1 MVTRDAHNRRLPSH
15 SGADARR
22 RWQAY
27 AMNDIASLFSLE
39 EDLAAQSRAYLSAG
53 DFSPES
59 REAFSRLLEGYG
71 RLLRETKQLIRL
83 SDRKEKELNR
93 LNHKL
98 RQLTHS
104 LSYQAEHDGM
114 TGCLNKAAMTTR
126 ITRQIADGDV
136 CLALLDIDHFKQIN
150 DLHGHPA
157 GDAVLRGVADL
168 LHEASGENE
177 WVGRMGGEEFA
188 VLMPQRS
195 LLQGRA
201 VIEGMRRAIEAAE
214 FECAGKRLRVTV
226 SAGVAVNQQDEG
238 FDALYQRV
246 DTALYEAKQ
255 AGRNCVMTQ
264 G

>member
-1 MVTRDAHNRRLPSH
+1 
-15 SGADARR
+15 
-22 RWQAY
+22 
-27 AMNDIASLFSLE
+27 MNDTTSLFSLE
-39 EDLAAQSRAYLSAG
+39 ESLAEQSQAYLSSG
-53 DFSPES
+53 DFTPET
-59 REAFSRLLEGYG
+59 REAFTRLLDGYG

-83 SDRKEKELNR
+83 SDRKENELNR

-114 TGCLNKAAMTTR
+114 TGCLNKAAMTAR
-126 ITRQIADGDV
+126 IERHIADGDV

-150 DLHGHPA
+150 DVHGHPA
-157 GDAVLRGVADL
+157 GDAVLRGISAL
-168 LHEASGENE
+168 LHEHTGDEE

-201 VIEGMRRAIEAAE
+201 AIDSMRREVEAAR
-214 FECAGKRLRVTV
+214 FECAGKTVSVTL
-226 SAGVAVNQQDEG
+226 SAGVAVSMPGEC
-238 FDALYQRV
+238 FDTLYQRV
-246 DTALYEAKQ
+246 DTALYEAKNN
-255 AGRNCVMTQ
+255 GRNCVVAH

>member
-1 MVTRDAHNRRLPSH
+1 MTHTT
-15 SGADARR
+15 
-22 RWQAY
+22 
-27 AMNDIASLFSLE
+27 SLFSLE
-39 EDLAAQSRAYLSAG
+39 EDLAAQSQAYLSAG
-53 DFSPES
+53 EFTPES
-59 REAFSRLLEGYG
+59 RAAFVRLLEGYG

-104 LSYQAEHDGM
+104 LSYQAEHDAM
-114 TGCLNKAAMTTR
+114 TGCLNKGAMTTR
-126 ITRQIADGDV
+126 ITREIADGDV

-150 DLHGHPA
+150 DVHGHPA

-168 LHEASGENE
+168 LHEAAGEGA
-177 WVGRMGGEEFA
+177 WIGRMGGEEFA

-201 VIEGMRRAIEAAE
+201 LIDGMRRSIETAE
-214 FECAGKRLRVTV
+214 FECAGKSLRVTA
-226 SAGVAVNQQDEG
+226 SAGIAVNQPEED

-246 DTALYEAKQ
+246 DTALYAAKK

-264 G
+264 D

>member
-1 MVTRDAHNRRLPSH
+1 MAHPITVALDASV
-15 SGADARR
+15 ADGTAN
-22 RWQAY
+22 
-27 AMNDIASLFSLE
+27 AMNDTASLFSLE
-39 EDLAAQSRAYLSAG
+39 ESLAEQSQIYLSTG
-53 DFSPES
+53 EFTPETHA
-59 REAFSRLLEGYG
+59 AFTRLLDGYG

-83 SDRKEKELNR
+83 SDRKENELNR

-104 LSYQAEHDGM
+104 LAYQAEHDAM
-114 TGCLNKAAMTTR
+114 TGCLNKGAMTAR
-126 ITRQIADGDV
+126 ISRSIVDGDI

-150 DLHGHPA
+150 DQHGHPA
-157 GDAVLRGVADL
+157 GDAVLRGVAEI
-168 LHEASGENE
+168 LHEHASDEE

-201 VIEGMRRAIEAAE
+201 FVDGLRRAIEAAE
-214 FECAGKRLRVTV
+214 FECAGKRLHITV
-226 SAGVAVNQQDEG
+226 SAGVAVSQLDEG

-246 DTALYEAKQ
+246 DAALYDAKK

>member
-1 MVTRDAHNRRLPSH
+1 
-15 SGADARR
+15 
-22 RWQAY
+22 
-27 AMNDIASLFSLE
+27 MNDTASLFSLE
-39 EDLAAQSRAYLSAG
+39 EELAAQSQAYLSTG
-53 DFSPES
+53 SFTPET
-59 REAFSRLLEGYG
+59 REAYKRLLDGYG

-83 SDRKEKELNR
+83 SDRKENELNR

-104 LSYQAEHDGM
+104 LSYQAEHDAM
-114 TGCLNKAAMTTR
+114 TGCLNKGAMTVR
-126 ITRQIADGDV
+126 ISREIADGDI

-150 DLHGHPA
+150 DQHGHPA
-157 GDAVLRGVADL
+157 GDAVLRGVTDI
-168 LHEASGENE
+168 LHELTGEEE

-214 FECAGKRLRVTV
+214 FECASKRLRITV
-226 SAGVAVNQQDEG
+226 SAGVAVNQPDES
-238 FDALYQRV
+238 FEEIYQRV
-246 DTALYEAKQ
+246 DAALYDAKK

>member
-1 MVTRDAHNRRLPSH
+1 
-15 SGADARR
+15 
-22 RWQAY
+22 
-27 AMNDIASLFSLE
+27 MNNTASLFSLE
-39 EDLAAQSRAYLSAG
+39 EDLAAQSQAYLCANS
-53 DFSPES
+53 FTPEA
-59 REAFSRLLEGYG
+59 RDAFVRLLDGYG

-83 SDRKEKELNR
+83 SDRKESELNR

-104 LSYQAEHDGM
+104 LSYQAEHDAM
-114 TGCLNKAAMTTR
+114 TGCLNKGAMTAR
-126 ITRQIADGDV
+126 IIREIASGDA

-157 GDAVLRGVADL
+157 GDAVLRGVVDI
-168 LHEASGENE
+168 LHELTGDEE

-201 VIEGMRRAIEAAE
+201 VVDNMRRAIETAE
-214 FECAGKRLRVTV
+214 FECVGKRLRVTV
-226 SAGVAVNQQDEG
+226 SAGLAVNQPDED
-238 FDALYQRV
+238 FDAIYRRV
-246 DTALYEAKQ
+246 DAALYDAKK